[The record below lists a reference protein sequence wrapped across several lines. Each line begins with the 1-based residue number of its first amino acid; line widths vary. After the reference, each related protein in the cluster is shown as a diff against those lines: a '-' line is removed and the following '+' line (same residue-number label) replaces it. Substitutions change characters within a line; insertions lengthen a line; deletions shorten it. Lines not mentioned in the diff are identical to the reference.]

1 MTLQNCSGHNI
12 IQRLAIGES
21 YQNSV
26 TLRGGREGG
35 KKLMSQ

>member
-1 MTLQNCSGHNI
+1 MTLQNCSGHNII

-26 TLRGGREGG
+26 TLREGEGG
-35 KKLMSQ
+35 G